1 MAALTGNS
9 ISSTYTSLLK
19 VGDNGTLDTA
29 LQSITDG
36 AGNTTGLSMNTGGA
50 LTATGT
56 ITANAFSGP
65 LTGNVTGDLTGN
77 VSDNVTGNIT
87 GNVTGNVTGDLTG
100 NASTAT
106 ALETARTIAGVSFDG
121 TANISLTTD
130 NITEGSNQYYTAER
144 VDDQVN
150 TLVVAGT
157 GISKTYDDANGTLTI
172 ANTSPDQ
179 TVSLSAGTGISTS
192 GTYPSFTITNTQ
204 PDQTVSL
211 TAGTG
216 ITVTGTYPSFTIANS
231 GAGISLTDL
240 SATDAGGLGSFSY
253 DNTTGVFTYT
263 GPSNADV
270 RALISAVDN
279 GGDGSLSY
287 DSSTGVISYTGPS
300 SSEVQA
306 HITKTYVDSL
316 GIAASTAD
324 TLSTARTIN
333 GVSFDGSA
341 NISFDTDSV
350 SEGSTN
356 LYYTTARF
364 DTAFGTKS
372 TSDLSEGTNLYY
384 TAERVDDR
392 VANLIVGGTGISSTY
407 DDVNG
412 TLTLANTSPDQTVT
426 LTGGTGISTSGTY
439 PNFTITNDS
448 PDQTVSLTAGSNVTI
463 TGTYPSFTI
472 AAASDTDTTY
482 TLSSETSGDNA
493 IIRLTGSD
501 ASTDDVTIA
510 AGSNI
515 TITETG
521 DTITLA
527 SDSTDQVRIACKN
540 TSGGTLTKGTPVYI
554 TGTVGTSFT
563 VQVAAADSSSASTMP
578 ATGLLLTDLAN
589 NGEGH
594 IVTGG
599 VLKNLTTD
607 PIDGVTPSEN
617 DTIYVKSGGGL
628 TTTKPTG
635 TALIQNVGKVGRVNS
650 SNAGSIVVSSIIRSN
665 DIPNIQQNYF
675 WLGNASGV
683 PTATEHTLSTL
694 TDANVTSPAAGNL
707 LIYDAS
713 NSYFENALLTAGSN
727 VTITNGDGSISIA
740 STDTTYSAGTGL
752 SLTGTTFALDAAL
765 NDLTDANISTPAA
778 GNLLIYDATNSY
790 FENALLT
797 AGTGIT
803 ITNADGAITITNT
816 AVGDNAFGNIAVS
829 GQSTIAADSTNDTLN
844 IAAGSNVTLTTDAAT
859 DTLTIS
865 ATAGA
870 NTIAID
876 TFTGNG
882 STAAYTLSNSA
893 SSENELSV
901 YFDGVY
907 QLHDSY
913 TVSGTTLTF
922 DTNVPNGT
930 AIEVQHLVSVNLS
943 NVVQSLTGGD
953 GITASASTGDV
964 TLSLSSTTPNAFTI
978 GGDGS
983 TGGVTVDDGSIQ
995 IRSNTGNVAEM
1006 RMYCEVSNAHYQT
1019 IKAQPHSV
1027 ASSAVLTLP
1036 ENTGTLVGTGDSGS
1050 VSTTMITDN
1059 NVTFAKLENR
1069 YTALSALGS
1078 GSAFSLDFSAAS
1090 TFTAT
1095 ANAAATFTF
1104 SNAVQGQVIDLILT
1118 GNYTI
1123 TFSETGSTFNK
1134 VGSTDY
1140 DGTANN
1146 LIQIV
1151 CTDDSSGAKIYHY
1164 SIATYTS
1171 DPTP

>member
-77 VSDNVTGNIT
+77 VTGNVTGNIT

-231 GAGISLTDL
+231 GAGIGLTDL

-350 SEGSTN
+350 SEGASN

-364 DTAFGTKS
+364 DTAFATKD
-372 TSDLSEGTNLYY
+372 TGDLSEGTNLYY

-392 VANLIVGGTGISSTY
+392 VANLVVAGTGISSTY
-407 DDVNG
+407 DDANG
-412 TLTLANTSPDQTVT
+412 TLTLANTSPDQTVA

-448 PDQTVSLTAGSNVTI
+448 PDQTVALSAGSNVTI

-472 AAASDTDTTY
+472 AATDT
-482 TLSSETSGDNA
+482 N
-493 IIRLTGSD
+493 
-501 ASTDDVTIA
+501 
-510 AGSNI
+510 
-515 TITETG
+515 
-521 DTITLA
+521 
-527 SDSTDQVRIACKN
+527 
-540 TSGGTLTKGTPVYI
+540 
-554 TGTVGTSFT
+554 
-563 VQVAAADSSSASTMP
+563 
-578 ATGLLLTDLAN
+578 
-589 NGEGH
+589 
-594 IVTGG
+594 
-599 VLKNLTTD
+599 
-607 PIDGVTPSEN
+607 
-617 DTIYVKSGGGL
+617 
-628 TTTKPTG
+628 
-635 TALIQNVGKVGRVNS
+635 
-650 SNAGSIVVSSIIRSN
+650 
-665 DIPNIQQNYF
+665 
-675 WLGNASGV
+675 
-683 PTATEHTLSTL
+683 
-694 TDANVTSPAAGNL
+694 
-707 LIYDAS
+707 
-713 NSYFENALLTAGSN
+713 
-727 VTITNGDGSISIA
+727 
-740 STDTTYSAGTGL
+740 TTYSAGTGL
-752 SLTGTTFALDAAL
+752 SLSGTTFSLDAGLNNLSDVTLTSPSAGQLLIYDNTNSIFENAAL
-765 NDLTDANISTPAA
+765 TAGTNITITNADGAITIDASDSQTDSFKTIAVSGQNDVVADSATDTLTLAAGSNVTITTNDSTDTITFAATDTNTTYSAGTGLALAGTTFSLDSGLNNLTDVNITSAAA

-829 GQSTIAADSTNDTLN
+829 GQSTIAADGTNDTLT
-844 IAAGSNVTLTTDAAT
+844 IAAGSNVTLTTDAST
-859 DTLTIS
+859 DTLTIA

-964 TLSLSSTTPNAFTI
+964 TLSLSSTTPNAFTM
-978 GGDGS
+978 GGNGS

-995 IRSNTGNVAEM
+995 IRTGTGNVAEM
-1006 RMYCEVSNAHYQT
+1006 RFYCEVSNAHYQT
-1019 IKAQPHSV
+1019 LKAQPHSA
-1027 ASSAVLTLP
+1027 ASSAVLVLP
-1036 ENTGTLVGTGDSGS
+1036 TASGDLVGTGDTGT
-1050 VSTTMITDN
+1050 VATAMVADNGITHD
-1059 NVTFAKLENR
+1059 KLENR

-1078 GSAFSLDFSAAS
+1078 GTSFALDFSAAT

-1095 ANAAATFTF
+1095 ASGNATFTF
-1104 SNAVQGQVIDLILT
+1104 SQAKQGQVIDLILT
-1118 GNYTI
+1118 GNHTI
-1123 TFSETGSTFNK
+1123 TFSQTNATFNK
-1134 VGSTDY
+1134 VGAVDY
-1140 DGTANN
+1140 DGSANN

-1151 CTDDSSGAKIYHY
+1151 CTDDSANPVYMY
-1164 SIATYTS
+1164 SVGTYTS
-1171 DPTP
+1171 DSTP